1 MTMIE
6 QARAL
11 GAALQ
16 QDELYKNYMAAA
28 EKVDKAPAVQK
39 KIGEFNNMRRE
50 LSLEMAK
57 EDKDADRLTALDTDI
72 RAVYDEIMAMP
83 EMDEFNREKEKFDK
97 LMKSID
103 FILSQAANGEDP
115 MTCPETAPTCTGS
128 CASCGGCG

>member
-1 MTMIE
+1 MTIIE

-72 RAVYDEIMAMP
+72 RALYDEIMTLP
-83 EMDEFNREKEKFDK
+83 EMAEFNAEKEKFDK
-97 LMKSID
+97 LMKSVD
-103 FILSQAANGEDP
+103 YILQQAANGEDP
-115 MTCPETAPTCTGS
+115 MTCSETAPTCTGS

>member
-97 LMKSID
+97 LMKSVD
-103 FILSQAANGEDP
+103 YILQQAANGEDP
-115 MTCPETAPTCTGS
+115 MTCSETAPTCTGS

>member
-1 MTMIE
+1 MTIIE

-16 QDELYKNYMAAA
+16 QDELYLSYMAAA
-28 EKVDKAPAVQK
+28 EKVDKAPTVQK

-50 LSLEMAK
+50 LSIEMAK

-103 FILSQAANGEDP
+103 YILSQAANGEDP
-115 MTCPETAPTCTGS
+115 MTCAETAPSCSGS
-128 CASCGGCG
+128 CATCGGCG